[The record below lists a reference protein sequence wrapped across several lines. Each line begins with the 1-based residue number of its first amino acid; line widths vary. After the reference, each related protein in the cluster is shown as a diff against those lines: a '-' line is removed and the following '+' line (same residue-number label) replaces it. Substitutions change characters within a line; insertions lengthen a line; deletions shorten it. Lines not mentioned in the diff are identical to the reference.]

1 MIIEISGLMQLFS
14 LCREPYLVHDC
25 AVVYGIRVYF
35 LCLYLLIHDLAVTRS
50 DVCERVTYCVR
61 PHIYL
66 VGKILFAPFSK
77 PCHGGPVP
85 RSLMYRKPS
94 FRDVPDYKLLGE

>member
-1 MIIEISGLMQLFS
+1 MIIEISVLMQLFF

-25 AVVYGIRVYF
+25 AVVIGIRVYF
-35 LCLYLLIHDLAVTRS
+35 LRLYFLIHDLAVTRS

-66 VGKILFAPFSK
+66 VGKILFAPLSK